1 MGDESEQ
8 AEPKGPLL
16 GSYANYFE
24 VGHNAFEFLL
34 DFGQFYPEKD
44 RARVHTRIIMSP
56 AYAKALLRT
65 LEESLQRYEQTFRS
79 FEGGTKPADP

>member
-1 MGDESEQ
+1 
-8 AEPKGPLL
+8 
-16 GSYANYFE
+16 
-24 VGHNAFEFLL
+24 
-34 DFGQFYPEKD
+34 
-44 RARVHTRIIMSP
+44 MSP